1 MGTLLHVLIVASES
15 VISMYYNTTT
25 IKTITTIIT
34 TTTNTKTTTTTTKA
48 TTTKTITT
56 TIPSVNC
63 VYDLIVFSQVRD
75 YRPKMLEC

>member
-34 TTTNTKTTTTTTKA
+34 TTTNTKTTTTTKA

-56 TIPSVNC
+56 TIPSENC

-75 YRPKMLEC
+75 YQPKMLEC